1 MITLDNM
8 DTELEMAIENIN
20 QSICIIE
27 AELKELMEPHPKY
40 WNTHAMFDLQ
50 ERLHELNTQKKDLCW

>member
-20 QSICIIE
+20 QSIRIIE
-27 AELKELMEPHPKY
+27 DELFKLMEPHPKY
-40 WNTHAMFDLQ
+40 WNTDEMFDLQ
-50 ERLHELNTQKKDLCW
+50 KLLCELNTRKKDLCW